1 MRFLKLLLLLL
12 LVIAGGMFSY
22 RNWVPITV
30 ELWGGM
36 VMDTKLPVLLFVAFL
51 AGLIP
56 YFLMHRA
63 TRWSLNRKLESVERS
78 LSELRT
84 PPPVVPSPSAAP
96 SPAASPALAPTAPS
110 LAANEGTIAP
120 GAAPIA
126 VPPGVS

>member
-12 LVIAGGMFSY
+12 LVTAGGVFSY
-22 RNWVPITV
+22 RNWSPVTV

-36 VMDTKLPVLLFVAFL
+36 VLDTYLPLLLIVSFL
-51 AGLIP
+51 VGLIP

-63 TRWSLNRKLESVERS
+63 TRWSLRRKLESVERS

-84 PPPVVPSPSAAP
+84 PPAAPVVPV
-96 SPAASPALAPTAPS
+96 ALDSGDKGALPPV
-110 LAANEGTIAP
+110 
-120 GAAPIA
+120 AAPIA